1 MHTTFG
7 FLKRTFLNAIL
18 TTRAPGLK
26 CELKKWD
33 CENQTGMDDDLLE
46 IEMIDALTYKR
57 LDYNYNY
64 YDNANSNLKSKI

>member
-1 MHTTFG
+1 
-7 FLKRTFLNAIL
+7 
-18 TTRAPGLK
+18 
-26 CELKKWD
+26 
-33 CENQTGMDDDLLE
+33 MDDDLLE